1 MKAREADTL
10 GTQIAAHL
18 HSAELEAAYALV
30 APVLERRIRFE
41 QLGRIGKAVGSTP
54 DANLFP
60 FLDRL
65 AAEGREGGWPI
76 IGAALCQ
83 RLATDFAGSLERC
96 RSYIVVG
103 DVWFAADILAERVPG
118 PALVDRFA
126 TACRLLEPWRSD
138 PNRWVRR
145 AVGVAVHYWVKRAH
159 GREELRDQAETLL
172 ALLDPMFEEW
182 EMDAAK
188 GVGWGLKTLGRHFP
202 ELLTAWLEDQVAL
215 RGRRHRAVMLRKAV
229 TYLSEEQRT
238 RITGNR
244 LGSDSAANG

>member
-1 MKAREADTL
+1 M
-10 GTQIAAHL
+10 
-18 HSAELEAAYALV
+18 
-30 APVLERRIRFE
+30 
-41 QLGRIGKAVGSTP
+41 
-54 DANLFP
+54 
-60 FLDRL
+60 
-65 AAEGREGGWPI
+65 
-76 IGAALCQ
+76 
-83 RLATDFAGSLERC
+83 
-96 RSYIVVG
+96 
-103 DVWFAADILAERVPG
+103 
-118 PALVDRFA
+118 
-126 TACRLLEPWRSD
+126 
-138 PNRWVRR
+138 
-145 AVGVAVHYWVKRAH
+145 HYWVKRAH

-238 RITGNR
+238 RVTGNR